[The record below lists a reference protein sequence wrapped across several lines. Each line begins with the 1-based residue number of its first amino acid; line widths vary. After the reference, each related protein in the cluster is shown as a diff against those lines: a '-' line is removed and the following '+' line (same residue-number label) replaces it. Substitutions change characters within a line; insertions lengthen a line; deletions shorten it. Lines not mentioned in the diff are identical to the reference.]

1 MEGELAHPHLLL
13 HARPQ
18 AFKIPG
24 FQGQVSFIT
33 SMSEHF
39 CGTCNRL
46 RITADGN
53 LKVSVYSPTGPPPLC
68 ALYVSFQPCPL
79 IGGEALRVH
88 RSDGEIVSGLGGSW
102 EQQMGVNLWLPWNRL
117 PGSVVA

>member
-1 MEGELAHPHLLL
+1 MPSVAHRVPAPPLPFLPCS
-13 HARPQ
+13 PQ

-24 FQGQVSFIT
+24 FRGQLSFIT

-53 LKVSVYSPTGPPPLC
+53 LKVSVRLPVRAPLSLLCYESPFALVPP
-68 ALYVSFQPCPL
+68 V
-79 IGGEALRVH
+79 GGETSR
-88 RSDGEIVSGLGGSW
+88 
-102 EQQMGVNLWLPWNRL
+102 
-117 PGSVVA
+117 